1 MNVLIVED
9 ELMARKNLERLIGE
23 QFSDLQIV
31 GRVGTVRDAVAWL
44 RTPANRADV
53 VFMDVE
59 LSDGTCVDI
68 FRQTEIAARVI
79 MTTAY
84 DNYAVRAFEVNCI
97 DYLLKHVDPAAL
109 RRAVERCRQRSGGVD
124 ASRLLAALDMQREGG
139 RERYIVRFNDRIV
152 PVSVENIA
160 YFYAEEKNTYLV
172 TSDGN
177 RYVMDLTLEML
188 SEELDTRRFFR
199 ISRSC
204 IVALPAIA
212 SVVKHQGT
220 RLRIS
225 ARPRPDFD
233 MVVSRSRVD
242 DFLKWLEGGL

>member
-1 MNVLIVED
+1 M
-9 ELMARKNLERLIGE
+9 
-23 QFSDLQIV
+23 
-31 GRVGTVRDAVAWL
+31 
-44 RTPANRADV
+44 
-53 VFMDVE
+53 
-59 LSDGTCVDI
+59 
-68 FRQTEIAARVI
+68 
-79 MTTAY
+79 
-84 DNYAVRAFEVNCI
+84 
-97 DYLLKHVDPAAL
+97 
-109 RRAVERCRQRSGGVD
+109 ERCRQRSGGVD

>member
-53 VFMDVE
+53 VFMDAE

-97 DYLLKHVDPAAL
+97 D
-109 RRAVERCRQRSGGVD
+109 
-124 ASRLLAALDMQREGG
+124 
-139 RERYIVRFNDRIV
+139 
-152 PVSVENIA
+152 
-160 YFYAEEKNTYLV
+160 
-172 TSDGN
+172 
-177 RYVMDLTLEML
+177 
-188 SEELDTRRFFR
+188 
-199 ISRSC
+199 
-204 IVALPAIA
+204 
-212 SVVKHQGT
+212 
-220 RLRIS
+220 
-225 ARPRPDFD
+225 
-233 MVVSRSRVD
+233 
-242 DFLKWLEGGL
+242 